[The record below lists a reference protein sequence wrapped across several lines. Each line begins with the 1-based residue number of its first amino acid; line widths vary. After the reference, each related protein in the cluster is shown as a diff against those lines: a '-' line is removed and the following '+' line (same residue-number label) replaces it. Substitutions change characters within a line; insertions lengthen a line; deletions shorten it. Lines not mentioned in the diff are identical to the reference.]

1 MKLTKGAGKWILLAV
16 AVLMIFGS
24 GGSKKGET
32 EVRASVSEPTAAV
45 TASPRPTATPAPTKA
60 PKAALQTLEQPAAPE
75 DYAAEVS
82 KAMPTAEP
90 TPDPAPAVKSVEQT
104 YILNTNTKK
113 FHLPGCSSV
122 GKMKE
127 SNKREYTGTRD
138 DVLGMGYSPCG
149 NCHP

>member
-1 MKLTKGAGKWILLAV
+1 MTKGAGKWILLAV
-16 AVLMIFGS
+16 ALLAILGS

-60 PKAALQTLEQPAAPE
+60 PKATLQTLEQPKTPE
-75 DYAAEVS
+75 DDSAETS

-90 TPDPAPAVKSVEQT
+90 TPATRTLEQT

-127 SNKREYTGTRD
+127 SNKREYTGSRD
-138 DVLGMGYSPCG
+138 DVIGMGYAPCT
-149 NCHP
+149 NCNP

>member
-1 MKLTKGAGKWILLAV
+1 MAKKRLGVVAAVVLGLAVLGSAGKDKKETVVEATPRPTV
-16 AVLMIFGS
+16 VAAATAAPAKTAKSAVLEL
-24 GGSKKGET
+24 KPT
-32 EVRASVSEPTAAV
+32 E
-45 TASPRPTATPAPTKA
+45 TASPEITRSAPT
-60 PKAALQTLEQPAAPE
+60 P
-75 DYAAEVS
+75 S
-82 KAMPTAEP
+82 P
-90 TPDPAPAVKSVEQT
+90 TPEPAPAVKSVEQT